1 MASHKH
7 DIHNNKHFIMLN
19 LYVHN
24 TVAPCY

>member
-1 MASHKH
+1 
-7 DIHNNKHFIMLN
+7 MLN